1 MGQFDIVKD
10 FFLGISRSRISLI
23 GGMIVTITTPF
34 LLSYMLADTV
44 WHIKNPYFGA
54 AVYLA
59 LGPVFLTGLAMVF
72 VGAFFFRGEREVHLF
87 TLAYLRK
94 YFTEP
99 DMFGRLRKN
108 VFLIVLLT
116 SVNFA
121 VFSMFLYRAYH
132 YMESTQFCGQFCHTV
147 MQPEHTAYLDSPHS
161 RVNCVECHIGAG
173 ADWFVKSKISG
184 ARQLLAVAAGTYPTP
199 ISTPVHGLRPA
210 RETCEECHR
219 PELFHGD
226 KLSVKKKFK
235 PNETNTPVY
244 DVLLM
249 KIGSAGDRS
258 KSSHGIHWHI
268 APENK
273 ITYRATDHSRMVIPE
288 VVLTRADGTETVFRT
303 SDADE
308 LLQGTE
314 QQLEKRDMDCIDCHN
329 RPSHIYLSPD
339 EALDRKLAEGDIPQE
354 LPYIKEE
361 GFKLITAEYEST
373 EQARTEI
380 SAGLEE
386 WYKRNYPELVKEKPQ
401 LLKQAVE
408 GVVAAYS
415 GNVFPEMKVTWGTYV
430 NHISHGPDFDIGCF
444 RCHDDMHESPDGK
457 VISADCNTCH
467 TLLAIEEENP
477 EILEVLSGEDQEF

>member
-23 GGMIVTITTPF
+23 GGMIVTVTTPF

-59 LGPVFLTGLAMVF
+59 LGPVFLGGLAMIF
-72 VGAFFFRGEREVHLF
+72 VGAFFFRGERDVHLF
-87 TLAYLRK
+87 TLQYLRR

-99 DMFGRLRKN
+99 DMFGRLRRN

-147 MQPEHTAYLDSPHS
+147 MAPEHTAYENSPHS
-161 RVNCVECHIGAG
+161 RVACVECHIGSG

-184 ARQLLAVAAGTYPTP
+184 ARQLLAVATATYPTP
-199 ISTPVHGLRPA
+199 IQTPVHGLRPA
-210 RETCEECHR
+210 RDTCEECHR

-226 KLSVKKKFK
+226 KLNVTKRFLPDEQNSTVH
-235 PNETNTPVY
+235 
-244 DVLLM
+244 DILLM
-249 KIGSAGDRS
+249 KIGSAGDRAQ
-258 KSSHGIHWHI
+258 SSHGIHWHV

-273 ITYRATDHSRMVIPE
+273 ITYRATEHNRMVIPE
-288 VVLTRADGTETVFRT
+288 VTLTKADGTTTVFRT

-308 LLQGTE
+308 LLAGTGTE
-314 QQLEKRDMDCIDCHN
+314 GDMREMDCIDCHN
-329 RPSHIYLSPD
+329 RPSHIYLLPD
-339 EALDRKLAEGDIPQE
+339 DALDLKLAEGGIPQE
-354 LPYIKEE
+354 LPYIKQQALE
-361 GFKLITAEYEST
+361 LITADYESSEAARQSIT
-373 EQARTEI
+373 E
-380 SAGLEE
+380 GLNI
-386 WYKRNYPELVKEKPQ
+386 WYKEKYPQLIADKPELLAK
-401 LLKQAVE
+401 AIE
-408 GVVAAYS
+408 GVVKAYS
-415 GNVFPEMKVTWGTYV
+415 DNVFPEMKVTWGTYV

-444 RCHDDMHESPDGK
+444 RCHDDMHESPEGK
-457 VISADCNTCH
+457 TISADCNTCH
-467 TLLAIEEENP
+467 TLLAIEEKNP
-477 EILEVLSGEDQEF
+477 QILKTLQGEAL

>member
-10 FFLGISRSRISLI
+10 FFLGISRSRLSLI
-23 GGMIVTITTPF
+23 GAMIVTVVTPF
-34 LLSYMLADTV
+34 LFGYMLADTV

-59 LGPVFLTGLAMVF
+59 LGPVFLVGLAMVF
-72 VGAFFFRGEREVHLF
+72 IGAFFFRGERDVHLF
-87 TLAYLRK
+87 TLEYLRS

-99 DMFGRLRKN
+99 NMFGRLRKN

-132 YMESTQFCGQFCHTV
+132 YMESTQFCGEFCHTV
-147 MQPEHTAYLDSPHS
+147 MTPEHTAYENSPHS
-161 RVNCVECHIGAG
+161 RVPCVECHIGAG

-226 KLSVKKKFK
+226 KLAVNKEFL
-235 PNETNTPVY
+235 PDEQNTAVY
-244 DVLLM
+244 NVLLM
-249 KIGSAGDRS
+249 KVGSAGDRVQ
-258 KSSHGIHWHI
+258 SSHGIHWHV

-273 ITYRATDHSRMVIPE
+273 ITYRATDFSRMVIPE
-288 VVLTRADGTETVFRT
+288 VTLTEADGTVTVFRT
-303 SDADE
+303 SDADK
-308 LLQGTE
+308 LLQGAPVDGE
-314 QQLEKRDMDCIDCHN
+314 PREMDCIDCHN

-339 EALDRKLAEGDIPQE
+339 EALDRKLAEGYIPQE
-354 LPYIKEE
+354 LPFIKRQALE
-361 GFKLITAEYEST
+361 LVTADYPTSQ
-373 EQARTEI
+373 QAADTI
-380 SAGLEE
+380 SQQLQA
-386 WYKRNYPELVKEKPQ
+386 WYREHYPELVDQQPQ
-401 LLKQAVE
+401 LLEKGIK
-408 GVVAAYS
+408 GVVQAYAE
-415 GNVFPEMKVTWGTYV
+415 NVFPAMKVTWGSYV

-444 RCHDDMHESPDGK
+444 RCHDDMHQSPDGK
-457 VISADCNTCH
+457 TISADCNTCH
-467 TLLAIEEENP
+467 NLLALEEANP
-477 EILEVLSGEDQEF
+477 PILKTLEGQKL

>member
-1 MGQFDIVKD
+1 MGQFDMVKD
-10 FFLGISRSRISLI
+10 FFLGISRSRLSLI

-34 LLSYMLADTV
+34 LLAYMLADTI

-59 LGPVFLTGLAMVF
+59 LGPFFLGGLAMIF
-72 VGAFFFRGEREVHLF
+72 VGAFFFRGDRDVHLF
-87 TLAYLRK
+87 TLQYLRK

-132 YMESTQFCGQFCHTV
+132 YMESTEFCGQFCHTV
-147 MQPEHTAYLDSPHS
+147 MNPEHTAYENSPHS
-161 RVNCVECHIGAG
+161 RVSCVECHIGSG

-184 ARQLLAVAAGTYPTP
+184 ARQLLAVAASTYPTP
-199 ISTPVHGLRPA
+199 IATPVHGLRPA

-226 KLSVKKKFK
+226 KLSVTKRFL
-235 PNETNTPVY
+235 PDETNTPVY

-249 KIGSAGDRS
+249 KIGSAGDRVQ
-258 KSSHGIHWHI
+258 SSHGIHWHV

-288 VVLTRADGTETVFRT
+288 VILTEADGRQTVFRT
-303 SDADE
+303 DDADE
-308 LLQGTE
+308 LLNETVLVGE
-314 QQLEKRDMDCIDCHN
+314 MREMDCIDCHN

-339 EALDRKLAEGDIPQE
+339 DALDRKLAEGDIPTE
-354 LPYIKEE
+354 LPFIKRQAKE
-361 GFKLITAEYEST
+361 LITASYET
-373 EQARTEI
+373 AGQARETI
-380 SAGLEE
+380 AGKLTA
-386 WYKRNYPELVKEKPQ
+386 WYRDNYPELVAAKPKV
-401 LLKQAVE
+401 LEAAVQ

-415 GNVFPEMKVTWGTYV
+415 ENVFPGMKVEWGTYT

-444 RCHDDMHESPDGK
+444 RCHDDLHESPDGK
-457 VISADCNTCH
+457 TISADCNTCH
-467 TLLAIEEENP
+467 TLLALEEQDP
-477 EILEVLSGEDQEF
+477 KILQALEGKN

>member
-1 MGQFDIVKD
+1 MGQFDMVKD
-10 FFLGISRSRISLI
+10 FFLGISRSRVSLI

-34 LLSYMLADTV
+34 LLAYMLADTI

-59 LGPVFLTGLAMVF
+59 LGPFFLGGLAMIF
-72 VGAFFFRGEREVHLF
+72 VGAFFFRGDRDVHLF
-87 TLAYLRK
+87 TLQYLRK

-99 DMFGRLRKN
+99 ELFGRLRKN

-132 YMESTQFCGQFCHTV
+132 HMESTQFCGQFCHTV
-147 MQPEHTAYLDSPHS
+147 MNPEHTAYENSPHS
-161 RVNCVECHIGAG
+161 RVSCVECHIGSG

-184 ARQLLAVAAGTYPTP
+184 ARQLLAVAASTYPTP
-199 ISTPVHGLRPA
+199 IATPVHGLRPA

-226 KLSVKKKFK
+226 KLAVTKRFL
-235 PNETNTPVY
+235 PNEGNTPVY

-249 KIGSAGDRS
+249 KIGSAGDRVQ
-258 KSSHGIHWHI
+258 SSHGIHWHI

-273 ITYRATDHSRMVIPE
+273 ITYRSTDHSRTVIPE
-288 VVLTRADGTETVFRT
+288 VILTQADGTQTVFRT
-303 SDADE
+303 EDADE
-308 LLQGTE
+308 LLNETA
-314 QQLEKRDMDCIDCHN
+314 LEGEMREMDCIDCHN

-339 EALDRKLAEGDIPQE
+339 DALDRKLAEGEIPNQ
-354 LPYIKEE
+354 LPFIKRQAME
-361 GFKLITAEYEST
+361 LITVSYESGDL
-373 EQARTEI
+373 ARATI
-380 SAGLEE
+380 TGKLNN
-386 WYKRNYPELVKEKPQ
+386 WYQENYPELVAANPKILED
-401 LLKQAVE
+401 AVK

-415 GNVFPEMKVTWGTYV
+415 DNVFPEMKVEWGTYI
-430 NHISHGPDFDIGCF
+430 NHIGHGPDFDIGCF
-444 RCHDDMHESPDGK
+444 RCHDDMHETPDGK
-457 VISADCNTCH
+457 TISADCNTCH

-477 EILEVLSGEDQEF
+477 KILKDLQGRN

>member
-1 MGQFDIVKD
+1 MGQFDMVKD
-10 FFLGISRSRISLI
+10 FFLGISRSRVSLI

-34 LLSYMLADTV
+34 LFAYMLADTV

-59 LGPVFLTGLAMVF
+59 LGPFFLGGLAMIF
-72 VGAFFFRGEREVHLF
+72 VGAFFFRGDRDVHLF
-87 TLAYLRK
+87 TLQYLRK

-99 DMFGRLRKN
+99 ELFGRLRKN

-147 MQPEHTAYLDSPHS
+147 MNPEYTAYENSPHS
-161 RVNCVECHIGAG
+161 RVSCVECHIGSG

-184 ARQLLAVAAGTYPTP
+184 ARQLLAVAASTYPTP
-199 ISTPVHGLRPA
+199 IATPVHGLRPA

-226 KLSVKKKFK
+226 KLAVTKRFL
-235 PNETNTPVY
+235 PNEGNTPVY

-249 KIGSAGDRS
+249 KIGSAGDRVQ
-258 KSSHGIHWHI
+258 SSHGIHWHI

-273 ITYRATDHSRMVIPE
+273 ITYRSTDHSRTVIPE
-288 VVLTRADGTETVFRT
+288 VILTQADGTQTVFRT
-303 SDADE
+303 EDADE
-308 LLQGTE
+308 LLNETV
-314 QQLEKRDMDCIDCHN
+314 LEGEMREMDCIDCHN

-339 EALDRKLAEGDIPQE
+339 DALDRKLAEGEIPNQ
-354 LPYIKEE
+354 LPFIKRQAME
-361 GFKLITAEYEST
+361 LITVSYET
-373 EQARTEI
+373 GDLAREAITGELN
-380 SAGLEE
+380 S
-386 WYKRNYPELVKEKPQ
+386 WYQENYPELVAANPKILED
-401 LLKQAVE
+401 AVK

-415 GNVFPEMKVTWGTYV
+415 DNVFPEMKVEWGTYI
-430 NHISHGPDFDIGCF
+430 NHIGHGPDFDIGCF
-444 RCHDDMHESPDGK
+444 RCHDDMHETPDGK
-457 VISADCNTCH
+457 TISADCNTCH
-467 TLLAIEEENP
+467 TLLAIEEQDP
-477 EILEVLSGEDQEF
+477 KILKELQGSN

>member
-10 FFLGISRSRISLI
+10 FFLGISRSRMSLI

-34 LLSYMLADTV
+34 LFGYMLADTV

-59 LGPVFLTGLAMVF
+59 LGPVFLGGLAMIF
-72 VGAFFFRGEREVHLF
+72 IGAFFFRGERDVHLF
-87 TLAYLRK
+87 TLEYLRR

-99 DMFGRLRKN
+99 DMFGRLRRN

-116 SVNFA
+116 SINFA

-132 YMESTQFCGQFCHTV
+132 YMESTQFCGEFCHTV
-147 MQPEHTAYLDSPHS
+147 MNPEHTAYENSPHS
-161 RVNCVECHIGAG
+161 RVSCVECHIGTG

-210 RETCEECHR
+210 RETCEQCHR

-226 KLSVKKKFK
+226 KLSVFKKFL
-235 PNETNTPVY
+235 PDEQNSSVFN
-244 DVLLM
+244 VLLM
-249 KIGSAGDRS
+249 KIGSAGDRVQ
-258 KSSHGIHWHI
+258 SSHGIHWHV

-273 ITYRATDHSRMVIPE
+273 ISYRATDYSRMVIPE
-288 VVLTRADGTETVFRT
+288 VTLTEADGTVTIFRT
-303 SDADE
+303 NDAE
-308 LLQGTE
+308 SQLQGTAAGGDLRE
-314 QQLEKRDMDCIDCHN
+314 MDCIDCHN

-339 EALDRKLAEGDIPQE
+339 DALDRKLAEGGIPHE
-354 LPYIKEE
+354 LPFIKRQALE
-361 GFKLITAEYEST
+361 LITADYATAEL
-373 EQARTEI
+373 ARETI
-380 SAGLEE
+380 TRQLEE
-386 WYKRNYPELVKEKPQ
+386 WYREHYPQLVETKPQ
-401 LLKQAVE
+401 LVQRAVD
-408 GVVAAYS
+408 GVVKAYAE
-415 GNVFPEMKVTWGTYV
+415 NVFPEMNVGWGTYV

-457 VISADCNTCH
+457 TISADCNTCH
-467 TLLAIEEENP
+467 NLLAIEEANP
-477 EILEVLSGEDQEF
+477 PILKTLEGKKL

>member
-10 FFLGISRSRISLI
+10 FFLGISRSRVSLI

-34 LLSYMLADTV
+34 LLAYMLADTV

-59 LGPVFLTGLAMVF
+59 LGPFFLGGLAMIF
-72 VGAFFFRGEREVHLF
+72 VGAFFFRGERDVHLF
-87 TLAYLRK
+87 TFQYLRK

-99 DMFGRLRKN
+99 ELFGRLRRN

-147 MQPEHTAYLDSPHS
+147 MNPEHTAYENSPHS
-161 RVNCVECHIGAG
+161 RVPCVECHIGSG

-184 ARQLLAVAAGTYPTP
+184 ARQLLAVAASTYPTP

-226 KLSVKKKFK
+226 KLSVTKRFL
-235 PNETNTPVY
+235 PNEENTPVY

-249 KIGSAGDRS
+249 KIGSAGDRVQ
-258 KSSHGIHWHI
+258 SSHGIHWHI

-273 ITYRATDHSRMVIPE
+273 ITYRSTDHSRTVIPE
-288 VVLTRADGTETVFRT
+288 VILTQTDGTQTVFRT
-303 SDADE
+303 EDADE
-308 LLQGTE
+308 LLNETA
-314 QQLEKRDMDCIDCHN
+314 LEGEMREMDCIDCHN

-339 EALDRKLAEGDIPQE
+339 DALDRKLAEGGIPNQ
-354 LPYIKEE
+354 LPFIKRQAME
-361 GFKLITAEYEST
+361 LITASYET
-373 EQARTEI
+373 GDLARETI
-380 SAGLEE
+380 TDKLNS
-386 WYKRNYPELVKEKPQ
+386 WYQENYPELVAANPEI
-401 LLKQAVE
+401 LEDAVK

-415 GNVFPEMKVTWGTYV
+415 ENVFPEMKVEWGTYI
-430 NHISHGPDFDIGCF
+430 NHIGHGPDFDIGCF
-444 RCHDDMHESPDGK
+444 RCHDDMHETPDGK
-457 VISADCNTCH
+457 TISADCNTCH

-477 EILEVLSGEDQEF
+477 KILKELQGRK

>member
-1 MGQFDIVKD
+1 MGQFDMVKD
-10 FFLGISRSRISLI
+10 FFLGISRSRMSLI
-23 GGMIVTITTPF
+23 GGMLVTVSTPF
-34 LLSYMLADTV
+34 LFGYMLADTV

-59 LGPVFLTGLAMVF
+59 LGPVFLGGLAMVF
-72 VGAFFFRGEREVHLF
+72 VGAFFFRGDRDVHLF
-87 TLAYLRK
+87 TLEYLRK

-147 MQPEHTAYLDSPHS
+147 MNPEHTAYENSPHS
-161 RVNCVECHIGAG
+161 RVSCVECHIGAG

-184 ARQLLAVAAGTYPTP
+184 ARQLLAVAAATYPTP

-226 KLSVKKKFK
+226 KLSVTRRFL
-235 PNETNTPVY
+235 PDEQNSAVH

-249 KIGSAGDRS
+249 KIGSAGDRVQ
-258 KSSHGIHWHI
+258 SSHGIHWHV
-268 APENK
+268 APENR
-273 ITYRATDHSRMVIPE
+273 ITYRSTDHSRMVIPE
-288 VVLTRADGTETVFRT
+288 VTLTRADGTQTIFRT
-303 SDADE
+303 PDADQ
-308 LLQGTE
+308 LLE
-314 QQLEKRDMDCIDCHN
+314 QTVLSGEDREMDCIDCHN
-329 RPSHIYLSPD
+329 RPSHIYLPPD
-339 EALDRKLAEGDIPQE
+339 EALDRKLAEGQIPAE
-354 LPYIKEE
+354 LPYIKRQA
-361 GFKLITAEYEST
+361 LAWITAEYESSAAAR
-373 EQARTEI
+373 QAI
-380 SAGLEE
+380 SQQAGD
-386 WYKRNYPELVKEKPQ
+386 WYRNNYPQLAAAQPELLER
-401 LLKQAVE
+401 AVS

-415 GNVFPEMKVTWGTYV
+415 ENVFPEMKVGWGTYV

-457 VISADCNTCH
+457 TISADCNTCH
-467 TLLAIEEENP
+467 TLLAIEQADP
-477 EILEVLSGEDQEF
+477 PILKTLQGADL

>member
-1 MGQFDIVKD
+1 MGQFDMVKD
-10 FFLGISRSRISLI
+10 FFLGISRSRVSLI

-34 LLSYMLADTV
+34 LLAYMLADTI

-59 LGPVFLTGLAMVF
+59 LGPFFLGGLAMIF
-72 VGAFFFRGEREVHLF
+72 VGAFFFRGDRDVHLF
-87 TLAYLRK
+87 TLQYLRK

-99 DMFGRLRKN
+99 ELFGRLRKN

-147 MQPEHTAYLDSPHS
+147 MNPEHTAYENSPHS
-161 RVNCVECHIGAG
+161 RVSCVECHIGSG

-184 ARQLLAVAAGTYPTP
+184 ARQLLAVAASTYPTP
-199 ISTPVHGLRPA
+199 IATPVHGLRPA

-226 KLSVKKKFK
+226 KLAVTKRFL
-235 PNETNTPVY
+235 PNEGNTPVY

-249 KIGSAGDRS
+249 KIGSAGDRVQ
-258 KSSHGIHWHI
+258 SSHGIHWHI

-273 ITYRATDHSRMVIPE
+273 ITYRSTDHSRTVIPE
-288 VVLTRADGTETVFRT
+288 VILTQADGTQTVFRT
-303 SDADE
+303 EDADE
-308 LLQGTE
+308 LLNETA
-314 QQLEKRDMDCIDCHN
+314 LEGEMREMDCIDCHN

-339 EALDRKLAEGDIPQE
+339 DALDRKLAEGEIPNQ
-354 LPYIKEE
+354 LPFIKRQAME
-361 GFKLITAEYEST
+361 LITVSYESGDL
-373 EQARTEI
+373 ARATI
-380 SAGLEE
+380 IGKLNN
-386 WYKRNYPELVKEKPQ
+386 WYQENYPELVAANPKILEE
-401 LLKQAVE
+401 AVK

-415 GNVFPEMKVTWGTYV
+415 DNVFPEMKVEWGTYI
-430 NHISHGPDFDIGCF
+430 NHIGHGPDFDIGCF
-444 RCHDDMHESPDGK
+444 RCHDDMHETPDGK
-457 VISADCNTCH
+457 TISADCNTCH

-477 EILEVLSGEDQEF
+477 KILKELQGRN